1 VFARGVGNSMG
12 LDWNPATN
20 ELWFIDNG
28 RDGMRDDVPPD
39 ELNFPPQSRMNFG
52 FPYCHGGNIPD
63 PVFGQKHPCTEFVAP
78 AMGLPAHVASLGMC
92 FYEGNMF
99 PTAYKN
105 QVFIAEH
112 GSWDRS
118 VSTGYHIRLV
128 HVEGNHASNYEVFAE
143 GWRIGRFK
151 WGWSAARFRRLCW
164 SGLPDHLSEPMKRRE
179 GRSV

>member
-1 VFARGVGNSMG
+1 MEVFARGVGNSMG

-20 ELWFIDNG
+20 ELWFTDNG
-28 RDGMRDDVPPD
+28 RDGMGDDVPPD

-52 FPYCHGGNIPD
+52 LPYCHGGNIPD

-105 QVFIAEH
+105 QVFIAEMVR
-112 GSWDRS
+112 G
-118 VSTGYHIRLV
+118 I
-128 HVEGNHASNYEVFAE
+128 EVFRP
-143 GWRIGRFK
+143 GTTSDWSMWRGITPATTRCSPKAG
-151 WGWSAARFRRLCW
+151 
-164 SGLPDHLSEPMKRRE
+164 
-179 GRSV
+179 